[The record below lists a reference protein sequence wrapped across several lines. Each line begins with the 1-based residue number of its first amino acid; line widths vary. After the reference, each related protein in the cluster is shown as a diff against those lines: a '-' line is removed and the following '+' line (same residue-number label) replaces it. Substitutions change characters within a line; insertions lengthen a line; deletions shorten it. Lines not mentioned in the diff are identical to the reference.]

1 MLKIA
6 KSAIDNI
13 SSTGIAY
20 EITNRKTTKCLLFLS
35 CTPCVLFST
44 LTRLVSCPFQCLFNR
59 NVSCNPFL
67 ACMTDSSLTFK
78 SDDCICSAIS
88 AADKV
93 IKTTA
98 VLTLTEEEEI
108 EVLIYAAKKIQCT
121 PLIKDRYSIADFVK
135 PIILKQTLFASST
148 PANVIKSAEEAMSSI
163 KCLNKAVLYKNN
175 EIGRDMNVTNDNND
189 ITDANDTNDTTNDS
203 YHSNVEQD
211 IVEQDNATHDI
222 VEQDNLEHEK
232 RDYFK

>member
-44 LTRLVSCPFQCLFNR
+44 LTRIVSCPFQCLFNR

-93 IKTTA
+93 VKTTA

-108 EVLIYAAKKIQCT
+108 EVLIYAAKIIQCT
-121 PLIKDRYSIADFVK
+121 PLIKCRYSIADFVK
-135 PIILKQTLFASST
+135 PIILKQTLFVSST

-163 KCLNKAVLYKNN
+163 KSLNKAILYKNN
-175 EIGRDMNVTNDNND
+175 EIDRDVND

-203 YHSNVEQD
+203 YHSNVDQD
-211 IVEQDNATHDI
+211 IVEQDNVEHDI
-222 VEQDNLEHEK
+222 VEQDNLEHVK